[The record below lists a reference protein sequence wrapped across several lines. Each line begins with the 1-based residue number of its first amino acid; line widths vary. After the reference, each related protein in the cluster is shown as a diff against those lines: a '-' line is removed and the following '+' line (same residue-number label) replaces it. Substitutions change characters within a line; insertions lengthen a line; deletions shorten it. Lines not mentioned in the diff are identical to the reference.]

1 MAKFQIYTYMF
12 RPVMENKMEIPFEE
26 FQKIDVQDSLDRKQ
40 ELTSEVLDNNEKL
53 KFKFNTVEY
62 AHKMYIGQ
70 NGIYVLRIANTGHKP
85 AKVENNFKVMKQ
97 QNHPSCIVIIDNR
110 QDRQIIAIEHNSAFG
125 KDPSL
130 AVIIQTT
137 LRKALQNYRLTL
149 DVTQKYHTSEFWQ
162 VVDNSMMLRGID
174 YVDFPFAYPNLPE
187 ISDMVG
193 EYMNNIARQTNS
205 EPTLKLKGQNNESVN
220 LSREAQ
226 WLLSAIKACAAS
238 GRPILIKPKGSE
250 LRKIGVDSPVYEEIS
265 DETLT
270 ELDQKELF
278 DSKYNIIVEFLN
290 TIKVVYD

>member
-1 MAKFQIYTYMF
+1 MF

-162 VVDNSMMLRGID
+162 VVDNSMMLKGID

-220 LSREAQ
+220 LSREDQ

-250 LRKIGVDSPVYEEIS
+250 LRKIGVNSPVYEEIS

-290 TIKVVYD
+290 TIKIAYD

>member
-85 AKVENNFKVMKQ
+85 EKVENNFKVMKQ

-162 VVDNSMMLRGID
+162 VVDNSMMLKGID

-220 LSREAQ
+220 LSREDQ

-238 GRPILIKPKGSE
+238 GRPIIIKPKGAE

-290 TIKVVYD
+290 TIKIVYD

>member
-162 VVDNSMMLRGID
+162 VVDNSMMLKGID

-220 LSREAQ
+220 LSREDQ

-250 LRKIGVDSPVYEEIS
+250 LRKIGVNSPVYEEIS

-290 TIKVVYD
+290 TIKIAYD

>member
-162 VVDNSMMLRGID
+162 VVDSSMMLKGID

-220 LSREAQ
+220 LSREDQ

-290 TIKVVYD
+290 TIKIVYD

>member
-220 LSREAQ
+220 LSREDQ

-238 GRPILIKPKGSE
+238 GRPIIIKPKGSE

-290 TIKVVYD
+290 TIKIVYD

>member
-162 VVDNSMMLRGID
+162 VVDNSMMLNGID

-205 EPTLKLKGQNNESVN
+205 EPTLKLKGQNKESVN
-220 LSREAQ
+220 LSREDQ

-290 TIKVVYD
+290 TIKIVYD

>member
-162 VVDNSMMLRGID
+162 VVDNSMMLKGID

-220 LSREAQ
+220 LSREDQ

-238 GRPILIKPKGSE
+238 GRPILIKPKSSE

-290 TIKVVYD
+290 TIKIVYD

>member
-12 RPVMENKMEIPFEE
+12 RPVMENQIEIPFEE

-40 ELTSEVLDNNEKL
+40 DLTSEVLDDNKKL
-53 KFKFNTVEY
+53 TFRFNGIGY
-62 AHKMYIGQ
+62 AHKMYIEQ
-70 NGIYVLRIANTGHKP
+70 DGIYVLRIANTGHKP
-85 AKVENNFKVMKQ
+85 AKVETDFKVMKQ
-97 QNHPSCIVIIDNR
+97 ENHPSCIVIIDNR
-110 QDRQIIAIEHNSAFG
+110 KDRQIIAIEQNSAFG

-137 LRKALQNYRLTL
+137 LRKALQYYRLTL

-162 VVDNSMMLRGID
+162 VVDNSMMLKGSD

-193 EYMNNIARQTNS
+193 DYMTDVARRTNS
-205 EPTLKLKGQNNESVN
+205 EPTLHLKGQNNESVR
-220 LSREAQ
+220 LSREDL

-250 LRKIGVDSPVYEEIS
+250 IRKIGVDSPVYEEIS
-265 DETLT
+265 DVALT
-270 ELDQKELF
+270 ELDQKDFF
-278 DSKYNIIVEFLN
+278 DSKFKIIIEFLN
-290 TIKVVYD
+290 TIKLVYE

>member
-1 MAKFQIYTYMF
+1 MF

-220 LSREAQ
+220 LSREDQ

>member
-205 EPTLKLKGQNNESVN
+205 EPTLKLKGQNKESVN
-220 LSREAQ
+220 LSREDQ

-290 TIKVVYD
+290 TIKIVYD

>member
-162 VVDNSMMLRGID
+162 VVDYSMMSKGID

-220 LSREAQ
+220 LSREDQ

-290 TIKVVYD
+290 TIKIVYD

>member
-220 LSREAQ
+220 LSREDQ

-290 TIKVVYD
+290 TIKIVYD

>member
-1 MAKFQIYTYMF
+1 MF

-220 LSREAQ
+220 LSREDQ

-290 TIKVVYD
+290 TIKIVYD

>member
-137 LRKALQNYRLTL
+137 
-149 DVTQKYHTSEFWQ
+149 H
-162 VVDNSMMLRGID
+162 
-174 YVDFPFAYPNLPE
+174 
-187 ISDMVG
+187 
-193 EYMNNIARQTNS
+193 
-205 EPTLKLKGQNNESVN
+205 
-220 LSREAQ
+220 
-226 WLLSAIKACAAS
+226 
-238 GRPILIKPKGSE
+238 
-250 LRKIGVDSPVYEEIS
+250 SP
-265 DETLT
+265 
-270 ELDQKELF
+270 
-278 DSKYNIIVEFLN
+278 
-290 TIKVVYD
+290 

>member
-162 VVDNSMMLRGID
+162 VVDNSMMSKGID

-220 LSREAQ
+220 LSREDQ

-290 TIKVVYD
+290 TIKIVYD

>member
-162 VVDNSMMLRGID
+162 VVDYSMMSKGID

-187 ISDMVG
+187 ISNMVG

-220 LSREAQ
+220 LSREDQ

-290 TIKVVYD
+290 TIKIVYD

>member
-125 KDPSL
+125 IDPSL

-220 LSREAQ
+220 LNREDQ

-290 TIKVVYD
+290 NIKVVYD

>member
-162 VVDNSMMLRGID
+162 VVDNSMMLKGID

-205 EPTLKLKGQNNESVN
+205 EPTLKLKGQNKESVN
-220 LSREAQ
+220 LSREDQ

-290 TIKVVYD
+290 TIKIVYD

>member
-70 NGIYVLRIANTGHKP
+70 NGIYVFRIANTGHKP

-162 VVDNSMMLRGID
+162 VVDKSMMLKGID

-220 LSREAQ
+220 LSREDQ

-290 TIKVVYD
+290 TIKIAYD

>member
-1 MAKFQIYTYMF
+1 MF

-162 VVDNSMMLRGID
+162 VVDSSMMLKGID

-220 LSREAQ
+220 LSREDQ

-290 TIKVVYD
+290 TIKIVYD

>member
-1 MAKFQIYTYMF
+1 MF

-220 LSREAQ
+220 LSREDQ

-250 LRKIGVDSPVYEEIS
+250 LMKIGVDSPVYEEIS

>member
-53 KFKFNTVEY
+53 KFKFNTVEF

-162 VVDNSMMLRGID
+162 VVDNSMMLKGID

-220 LSREAQ
+220 LSREDQ

-290 TIKVVYD
+290 TIKIVYD

>member
-162 VVDNSMMLRGID
+162 VVDNSMMLKGID

-220 LSREAQ
+220 LSREDQ

-290 TIKVVYD
+290 TIKLVYD

>member
-110 QDRQIIAIEHNSAFG
+110 QDRQIIAIEHNKAFG

-162 VVDNSMMLRGID
+162 VVDNSMMLKGID

-220 LSREAQ
+220 LSREDQ

-250 LRKIGVDSPVYEEIS
+250 LRKIGVNSPVYEEIS

-290 TIKVVYD
+290 TIKIVYD

>member
-1 MAKFQIYTYMF
+1 MF

-26 FQKIDVQDSLDRKQ
+26 SQKIDVQDSLDRKQ

-220 LSREAQ
+220 LSREDQ

>member
-1 MAKFQIYTYMF
+1 
-12 RPVMENKMEIPFEE
+12 MEIPFEE

-220 LSREAQ
+220 LSREDQ

-290 TIKVVYD
+290 TIKIVYD

>member
-137 LRKALQNYRLTL
+137 LRKAMQNYRLTL

-162 VVDNSMMLRGID
+162 VVDNSMMLKGID

-220 LSREAQ
+220 LSREDQ

-265 DETLT
+265 DEALT

-290 TIKVVYD
+290 TIKIVYD

>member
-162 VVDNSMMLRGID
+162 VVDTSMMLRGID

-220 LSREAQ
+220 LSREDQ

-290 TIKVVYD
+290 TIKIVYD

>member
-26 FQKIDVQDSLDRKQ
+26 FQKIDVQDSLERKQ

-220 LSREAQ
+220 LSREDQ

>member
-1 MAKFQIYTYMF
+1 MAKFQIYTYLF
-12 RPVMENKMEIPFEE
+12 RPVTEHQTDIPFKE
-26 FQKIDVQDSLDRKQ
+26 FQKIDVQDSFDRKQ
-40 ELTSEVLDNNEKL
+40 DLTNDVLSDNKRL
-53 KFKFNTVEY
+53 KFKFNNVVY
-62 AHKMYIGQ
+62 AHKMYIGRD
-70 NGIYVLRIANTGHKP
+70 GIYALRIANTVHKP
-85 AKVENNFKVMKQ
+85 TKYETDFKVMKQ
-97 QNHPSCIVIIDNR
+97 DNHPSCIAIIDNR
-110 QDRQIIAIEHNSAFG
+110 KDRQIIAIEQNSAFG

-137 LRKALQNYRLTL
+137 LRKALQHHRLTL
-149 DVTQKYHTSEFWQ
+149 DVTPKFHTSDFWQ
-162 VVDNSMMLRGID
+162 VVDTSMMLKGIE

-220 LSREAQ
+220 LSREDQ

-238 GRPILIKPKGSE
+238 GRPIIIKPKGAE

-290 TIKVVYD
+290 TIKIVYD

>member
-1 MAKFQIYTYMF
+1 
-12 RPVMENKMEIPFEE
+12 MEIPFEE

-162 VVDNSMMLRGID
+162 VVDNSMMLKGID

-220 LSREAQ
+220 LCREDQ

-290 TIKVVYD
+290 TIKIVYD

>member
-137 LRKALQNYRLTL
+137 LRKALKNYRLTL

-162 VVDNSMMLRGID
+162 VVDSSMMLKGID

-220 LSREAQ
+220 LSREDQ

-290 TIKVVYD
+290 TIKIVYD